1 MESRLQVIHAFP
13 ARMAPEIA
21 LRRIATLPPGATLL
35 DPMCGSGTVL
45 RAGVEAGLSV
55 VGRDIDPLAALMADV
70 WAAPPQR
77 ARLLHDAH
85 RLLDVAETIRGQ
97 AQLLPWMDEETVR
110 FIDYW
115 FGEPQRSDLLALA
128 TALWKTR
135 LHSRRALQVAFSR
148 LIVTKERGASLARD
162 VSHSRPH
169 RVTHAV
175 EFDVTDEFL
184 KSARAL
190 SQKVAPER
198 VWGTSSV
205 GLGDARVLGDIADSS
220 IDCVITS
227 PPYLNALDYLRGHR
241 MSLVWMGY
249 SISQLRELRGESI
262 GTERILHDDEGV
274 AAQFI
279 SQSPVGIPTKISGWT
294 ARYVRDAA
302 AVSAQL
308 ARVIRDNGDVV
319 LVVGNSRLRGL
330 EINNALIYQ
339 RALEAAGMLVTAVV
353 SRDIPSQNR
362 YLPTPSSGSAL
373 ATRMRTEIIISATKP
388 VRARKRTA
396 A

>member
-1 MESRLQVIHAFP
+1 VENRLQVIHAFP

-55 VGRDIDPLAALMADV
+55 VGRDIDPLAALMAGV

-85 RLLDVAETIRGQ
+85 RLLDVMESIRGR
-97 AQLLPWMDEETVR
+97 AEPLPWMDRETLH

-169 RVTHAV
+169 RVTDSV
-175 EFDVTDEFL
+175 EFDVPDEFL
-184 KSARAL
+184 RSARAL
-190 SQKVAPER
+190 GKKVAPER
-198 VWGTSSV
+198 VWGTSSIS
-205 GLGDARVLGDIADSS
+205 LGDARLLDDVADSS

-274 AAQFI
+274 AAEFI
-279 SQSPVGIPTKISGWT
+279 SESPVDIPSRILGWT

-302 AVSAQL
+302 SVSAQL
-308 ARVIRDNGDVV
+308 ARVIRENGDVV
-319 LVVGNSRLRGL
+319 LVVGNSRLKGL

-339 RALEAAGMLVTAVV
+339 RALEAAGMLITGVV

-373 ATRMRTEIIISATKP
+373 ATRMRMEIVISAIKP
-388 VRARKRTA
+388 VLGRRRKA